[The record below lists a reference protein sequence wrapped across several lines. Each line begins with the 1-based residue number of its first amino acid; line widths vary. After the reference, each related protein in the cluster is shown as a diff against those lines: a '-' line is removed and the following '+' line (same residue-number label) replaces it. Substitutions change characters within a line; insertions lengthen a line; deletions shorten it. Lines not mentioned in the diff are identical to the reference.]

1 MLENRIREAK
11 VSGNVVKECRDEITV
26 QKSQIEKLRRETAI
40 DQISGI
46 QRIIDEDSNLAVEKG
61 IAVIEKMKKKIQR
74 GP

>member
-1 MLENRIREAK
+1 

>member
-1 MLENRIREAK
+1 M
-11 VSGNVVKECRDEITV
+11 SGNVVKECRDEITV

>member
-1 MLENRIREAK
+1 M
-11 VSGNVVKECRDEITV
+11 SGNVVKECRDEITV

-46 QRIIDEDSNLAVEKG
+46 QGIIDEDSNLAVEKG